1 MDVRLLYYNLMDMS
15 VHSEFYWISKEVI
28 SYTV

>member
-1 MDVRLLYYNLMDMS
+1 MDVKLQYSNLMDMS
-15 VHSEFYWISKEVI
+15 IHSEFYWIVKEVI